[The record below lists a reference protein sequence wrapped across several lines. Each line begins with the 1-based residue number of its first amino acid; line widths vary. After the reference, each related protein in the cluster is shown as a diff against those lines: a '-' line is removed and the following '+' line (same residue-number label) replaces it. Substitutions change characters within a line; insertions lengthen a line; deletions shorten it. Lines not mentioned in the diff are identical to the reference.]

1 MGVLAITNAFLLRQQ
16 FQHRIPWAATFAR
29 RQMGHTKKRSQF
41 RRNDKEKQLQ
51 QTSSPGN
58 PSSQS
63 LFEAMG
69 WQPLIFI
76 GLAPLAVLGVLC
88 VFRPSLREQLFGSIG
103 WETENK
109 RNYVPG
115 QK

>member
-1 MGVLAITNAFLLRQQ
+1 MGVLAITNTFILRQQ
-16 FQHRIPWAATFAR
+16 CQHRIPWAANFAM

-41 RRNDKEKQLQ
+41 RRRDNEKQQ
-51 QTSSPGN
+51 ISSTSN

-76 GLAPLAVLGVLC
+76 GLAPLAALGVLC
-88 VFRPSLREQLFGSIG
+88 VFRPSLREQLLGSIG
-103 WETENK
+103 FETENK
-109 RNYVPG
+109 RNYVPSE
-115 QK
+115 K